1 MVELQKKLYTLL
13 LELDE
18 ICVKHGIKYYLS
30 GGTNLGALRH
40 EGFIPWDDD
49 ADIRMPRDEY
59 EKLEKVIDQEM
70 GEHREL
76 VSHSRFPNYSSPIPR
91 YMDTT
96 TTCLTRG
103 KIIDGTPHGLFVDI
117 IILDPM
123 PRHDPALSEWKRDH
137 YAYCELL
144 EYYQIAGIRKSA
156 WEYIDLDRFREYAK
170 RAETEGRDV
179 VLKEL
184 EDKLFTVEEK
194 DADYYCMR
202 FGSVWLGITPIDWY
216 GTPRRIKFEDKEV
229 YVAEKAELCAFA
241 NYGPEWKYIPN
252 VETRTGHATLKI
264 TELASGNCEREYMQ
278 LVDEE
283 EARKLFD
290 DYKQKRLDKLE
301 YTKSIHMK
309 RSQPYIDFLNYK
321 LDKAVREKGRDAL
334 WEDVD
339 ACMDLFGEYVKF
351 QLLPDYASNGFYV
364 PLSSENADL
373 ICHAWYE
380 KDKLFKLQKV
390 LQLRQAGTEDWS
402 EYQEECKDF
411 CDDMIE
417 MMKCIDLGDYDAAV
431 PYIEKNEQKHREHP
445 SLIKGKIEVMLHGAS
460 TEDEYRK
467 VQDYIAESRKIH
479 PEDGELL
486 KYYADTVEALG
497 DPQEAK
503 NMYEEAAAG
512 INNGIMLL
520 ELSKKG
526 INKAMEI
533 IDELYDEE
541 DDDDDDED

>member
-1 MVELQKKLYTLL
+1 MVELQRKLYTLL
-13 LELDE
+13 LELDA
-18 ICVKHGIKYYLS
+18 ICVKHGIRYYLS

-49 ADIRMPRDEY
+49 ADIRMPREEY
-59 EKLEKVIDQEM
+59 EKLEKVIDLEM
-70 GEHREL
+70 GENREL
-76 VSHSRFPNYSSPIPR
+76 VSHTRYPGYSSPIPR

-123 PRHDPALSEWKRDH
+123 PREEPALSEWKRDH
-137 YAYCELL
+137 YVYCELL
-144 EYYQIAGIRKSA
+144 EYYQIAGIRKA
-156 WEYIDLDRFREYAK
+156 DWEYIDLDRFRSYAK
-170 RAETEGRDV
+170 RAETEGREK
-179 VLKEL
+179 VLAEL
-184 EDKLFTVEEK
+184 EEKLFTVEEK
-194 DADYYCMR
+194 DADNYCMR
-202 FGSVWLGITPIDWY
+202 FGSVWLGITPINWY
-216 GTPRRIKFEDKEV
+216 GTPRRIRFEDGEV

-278 LVDEE
+278 LVDVE

-290 DYKQKRLDKLE
+290 DYKEKRLNKLE
-301 YTKSIHMK
+301 YTKEIHMK
-309 RSQPYIDFLNYK
+309 RSRPYIDFLNYK
-321 LDKAVREKGRDAL
+321 LDKAVRERGAERL
-334 WEDVD
+334 WEDAD
-339 ACMDLFGEYVKF
+339 ACMELFSEYVKF
-351 QLLPDYASNGFYV
+351 QLLPDYASNGFYI

-373 ICHAWYE
+373 LSHAWYK

-390 LQLRQAGTEDWS
+390 LELRRRGTDEWS
-402 EYQEECKDF
+402 EYQQECMDF

-417 MMKCIDLGDYDAAV
+417 MMKHIDLGEFEEAV
-431 PYIEKNEQKHREHP
+431 PYIEKNAEKHGEHP
-445 SLIKGKIEVMLHGAS
+445 SLIKGKIEVDLHSAA
-460 TEDEYRK
+460 TEEDYRK
-467 VQDYIAESRKIH
+467 LQKYIEEARTLY

-486 KYYADTVEALG
+486 KYYADTVEYLG
-497 DPQEAK
+497 DRDQARA
-503 NMYEEAAAG
+503 MYEEAAAG

-526 INKAMEI
+526 INKATEI
-533 IDELYDEE
+533 IEELYDDEE
-541 DDDDDDED
+541 DDDDDDD